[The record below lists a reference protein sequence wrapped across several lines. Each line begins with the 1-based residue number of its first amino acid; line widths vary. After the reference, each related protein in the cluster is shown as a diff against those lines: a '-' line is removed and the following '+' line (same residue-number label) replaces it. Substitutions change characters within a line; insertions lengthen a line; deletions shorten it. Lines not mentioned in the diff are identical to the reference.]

1 MLWQQWWVE
10 TNKTI
15 PVIGLMHDWKNNE
28 KKFNQNYLII

>member
-28 KKFNQNYLII
+28 NNLTKII